1 MIPSNVLRI
10 ALEGENE
17 SPEVQEEQQE
27 QQVETPAEDVTH
39 PESKPVPT
47 DAERQAKL
55 DAIQSQTHP
64 EAKPEGKSVD
74 KSEPKLET
82 DPNEATAPAAGE
94 VDGGETTVVDTATE
108 PEQKKLKKEKELV
121 FYGKLVSFNELKTKT
136 AEYQEQ
142 YEVKIEKSDKNA
154 VGGRIRVRKTV
165 KGDKEPKYILTTKT
179 KLPDGSEYESDCRTT
194 EENFIQFKYFCEGG
208 MIKDRYSF
216 PVEGYKGL
224 KWEIDVFTG
233 TNGLFHEWVKID
245 LEMEDE
251 NIELANLPP
260 FPVQLTDVITNQNGQ
275 RTPEEEAIVR
285 TLYDTVF
292 RTPNPIISKK

>member
-10 ALEGENE
+10 ALEGEGDNTE
-17 SPEVQEEQQE
+17 NTEEQQAQTPE
-27 QQVETPAEDVTH
+27 KTDAPAEDVTH
-39 PESKPVPT
+39 PPEVAVPT
-47 DAERQAKL
+47 EEERQAKL
-55 DAIQSQTHP
+55 DATQANVQP
-64 EAKPEGKSVD
+64 EEKPAAEK
-74 KSEPKLET
+74 PAN
-82 DPNEATAPAAGE
+82 DPNEASAPAAGE
-94 VDGGETTVVDTATE
+94 VDGGTTTVVDAATE

-121 FYGKLVSFNELKTKT
+121 FYGKLVSFAELKTKA

-142 YEVKIEKSDKNA
+142 YEVKIEKTEKNA

-165 KGDKEPKYILTTKT
+165 KGDKEPKFVLTTKT
-179 KLPDGSEYESDCRTT
+179 KLPDGSEYESDCKTT

>member
-10 ALEGENE
+10 ALEGEGDN
-17 SPEVQEEQQE
+17 SEVTEEQKKQP
-27 QQVETPAEDVTH
+27 VEKPVEDVTH

-47 DAERQAKL
+47 DVERQAKL
-55 DAIQSQTHP
+55 EATQTQTHP
-64 EAKPEGKSVD
+64 EE
-74 KSEPKLET
+74 KLAEASAEKTANQPIT

-94 VDGGETTVVDTATE
+94 IDGGTTTVVDAATE

-121 FYGKLVSFNELKTKT
+121 FYGKLVNFAELKTKA

-165 KGDKEPKYILTTKT
+165 KGDKEPKYVLTTKT
-179 KLPDGSEYESDCRTT
+179 KLPDGSEYESDCKTT

-260 FPVQLTDVITNQNGQ
+260 FPVQLTDIIVNQNGQ
-275 RTPEEEAIVR
+275 RTAEEEAIVR

>member
-10 ALEGENE
+10 ALEGEGDNTE
-17 SPEVQEEQQE
+17 NTEEQQAQTPE
-27 QQVETPAEDVTH
+27 KTDAPAEDVTH
-39 PESKPVPT
+39 PPEVAVPT
-47 DAERQAKL
+47 EEERQAKL
-55 DAIQSQTHP
+55 DATQANVQP
-64 EAKPEGKSVD
+64 EEKPAEAAAEK
-74 KSEPKLET
+74 PAN
-82 DPNEATAPAAGE
+82 DPNEASAPAAGE
-94 VDGGETTVVDTATE
+94 VDGGTTTVVDAATE

-121 FYGKLVSFNELKTKT
+121 FYGKLVSFAELKTKA

-142 YEVKIEKSDKNA
+142 YEVKIEKTEKNA
-154 VGGRIRVRKTV
+154 VGGRIRIRKTV
-165 KGDKEPKYILTTKT
+165 KGDKEPKFVLTTKT
-179 KLPDGSEYESDCRTT
+179 KLPDGSEYESDCKTT